1 MEATQQK
8 YEYGCA
14 MLYFN
19 FPTLKILHQAIDP
32 ADIYT
37 EDGTRSFG
45 LEVEPHVTLLYG
57 LHDGVTADQ
66 VKKIV
71 NRFPYGK
78 CRFYNA
84 SLFENDY
91 DVLKF
96 RVEGLNLHT
105 SNKML
110 KELPHTST
118 FPNYQPH
125 LTVGYLKQGTGKKYT
140 EMFEHLEFEAM
151 PTYVVYSAADGT
163 KHTLSIELV

>member
-1 MEATQQK
+1 MQATQQK
-8 YEYGCA
+8 YDYGCV

-32 ADIYT
+32 ADVYT
-37 EDGTRSFG
+37 ESGDRSFG
-45 LEVEPHVTLLYG
+45 LEKEPHVTLLYG
-57 LHDGVTADQ
+57 LHDNVTVEE
-66 VKKIV
+66 VKEIV
-71 NRFPYGK
+71 GRFPYGK

-110 KELPHTST
+110 KELPYTSD

-125 LTVGYLKQGTGKKYT
+125 LTVGYLKKGTGHKYV
-140 EMFEHLEFEAM
+140 EMFDHLEFEAK
-151 PTYVVYSAADGT
+151 PTHVVYSAADGT
-163 KHTLSIELV
+163 QHILPIETV